1 MAKQDLL
8 AEAIADAKKVKK
20 TALANAKMALEEA
33 FQPTLQRMI
42 STKLAEEDEL
52 DDDFDLSIEIE
63 PELSVAPEGGDDL
76 GGEEPVGMGSFED
89 DEPVDAPAPEGGDD
103 LGGDDAPAPEGEEDM
118 ELESLIREL
127 EGEDEFAD
135 DEFLPEGEEEDWQDP
150 IPDDPMNEADGYD
163 DEFKSGDNELTEAE
177 VRALTSLFEEEG
189 LGDINGPED
198 EDGGSFTLDVPSTN
212 INFESRVRKL
222 RSENRK
228 LRESYNKAMRVV
240 TSLKKTINE
249 VNLLNAKL
257 MYTTKAM
264 KLKESMSQSQQVRVM
279 EAIDRGRTVREVQLI
294 YTSIMEALNK
304 RPSRTLTEGLA
315 SKTVKPMGKP
325 VLKESKNSDVIK
337 WQRLAG
343 ILPPADY

>member
-8 AEAIADAKKVKK
+8 ADAIADAKKVKK
-20 TALANAKMALEEA
+20 TALANAKLALEEA

-63 PELSVAPEGGDDL
+63 PELTVAPEGGDDL

-89 DEPVDAPAPEGGDD
+89 EEPVEAPAAEGGDD
-103 LGGDDAPAPEGEEDM
+103 LGVEGEEDV

-127 EGEDEFAD
+127 EGEDELST

-150 IPDDPMNEADGYD
+150 IPDDPMNEGDGYD

-177 VRALTSLFEEEG
+177 IRALSSLFEEEG
-189 LGDINGPED
+189 LGDIDGPED
-198 EDGGSFTLDVPSTN
+198 EDGDSFTVDVPSTN
-212 INFESRVRKL
+212 VNFESRVRKL

-264 KLKESMSQSQQVRVM
+264 KLKESMSQSQQARVM